1 MASLAQVGKIRGV
14 KVYAHWSVLAISVL
28 ILLNV
33 IKQPMVSLIGL
44 LCYWGVILLHET
56 GHLIAAQR
64 LGCQVF
70 SIELYP
76 IWGVTR
82 FGTPWSRFDHCVIA
96 WSGVLAQAVI
106 AVPLVAWIAIFGYT
120 RFEAVN
126 VIFALLGGISLV
138 VAVFNL
144 LPIPPLD
151 GAMAWRIIPAYLEK
165 QRAHLKPMIRKYHR

>member
-1 MASLAQVGKIRGV
+1 MASLAQVGKIKGV

-28 ILLNV
+28 ILLNAV
-33 IKQPMVSLIGL
+33 KQPMISLIGL

-64 LGCQVF
+64 LGCAVF

-76 IWGVTR
+76 IWGITR
-82 FGTPWSRFDHCVIA
+82 FGTPWSRFDHCIIA
-96 WSGVLAQAVI
+96 WGGVLAQCVVAI
-106 AVPLVAWIAIFGYT
+106 PLVTFLAIFGYT
-120 RFEAVN
+120 KIEVVN
-126 VIFALLGGISLV
+126 VVLALLGGFSLL

-144 LPIPPLD
+144 LPFPPLD

-165 QRAHLKPMIRKYHR
+165 RRSHLRPMKPTYRR